1 MVVMKL
7 NDLTPGRI
15 ACAPVP
21 MDDLLKDSLY
31 YPACRTDGRPI
42 RLCNTLWRNL
52 GINSFVYC
60 DFDVSE
66 EEFLWDTRTVLGYH
80 VLGHRSL
87 RKEEYIP
94 KDWRLEMVPAGASSV
109 PGARSRYWDSFLG
122 TKDGPA
128 HFAHWVVFERNSD
141 RGEDHGPERF
151 SLLFVCGEGLATF
164 QQLYCSRGLAP
175 RMLCFIQCWGF
186 AGNWTNFTGVGAPFH
201 QTLRKYRECIPEWL
215 CLGDAWHIDGAQ
227 KLRNLDDCAAVCR
240 GYHSANNLKMRFGE
254 PEQVYGEFNKTV
266 WVFPQT
272 GPRRYAAVS
281 VCHQLAPVLYDISG
295 FRGDVDAF
303 LAHIVIRDPSGR
315 RDRRQ

>member
-1 MVVMKL
+1 MVAMRL
-7 NDLTPGRI
+7 NDLTPNRI
-15 ACAPVP
+15 TCGPVP

-66 EEFLWDTRTVLGYH
+66 AEFLRDTRTVLGYH

-87 RKEEYIP
+87 SREEYIP
-94 KDWRLEMVPAGASSV
+94 ADWHLEMVSPEARPEPMAS
-109 PGARSRYWDSFLG
+109 PHYWDSFLG

-128 HFAHWVVFERNSD
+128 HFAHWVVFERNAD
-141 RGEDHGPERF
+141 RGEEHGPERF

-175 RMLCFIQCWGF
+175 KMLCFIQCWGF

-201 QTLRKYRECIPEWL
+201 KTLRKYRECVPEWL

-227 KLRNLDDCAAVCR
+227 KLRDLETIGAVCC
-240 GYHSANNLKMRFGE
+240 GYHSVGALKNRFGE
-254 PEQVYGEFNKTV
+254 PLRVHNYPDKMV
-266 WVFPQT
+266 WAFPMT
-272 GPRRYAAVS
+272 GRRYAAIS
-281 VCHQLAPVLYDISG
+281 VCHQLTPVLYDLSEFQG
-295 FRGDVDAF
+295 GLDAF
-303 LAHIVIRDPSGR
+303 LDAIVIRDPSGR